1 MYLIS
6 FTHFK
11 RCCKFFDHDFD
22 FERDVC
28 HHEGHDVSQHFATVP
43 DGPDKGKRYT
53 YHRCCAKHCPALAGC
68 HKPNDSGLLR
78 QAHKETS
85 K

>member
-6 FTHFK
+6 FMHFK
-11 RCCKFFDHDFD
+11 QCCKDYDRDYDFD
-22 FERDVC
+22 KDVC
-28 HHEGHDVSQHFATVP
+28 GHSGHDHAEHFATVP

-68 HKPNDSGLLR
+68 QRRNH
-78 QAHKETS
+78 E
-85 K
+85 